1 MNLICAICL
10 ERFTSNCDVLTT
22 PCGHL
27 FHNACLARSFTGIEK
42 TCPSCRHVCI
52 QNIHKVFLQCD
63 SSDNTL
69 HQPLQRPTSSLRP
82 SAPAFQPQRPLIS
95 TVECT
100 QQSAQQNLRQSAQQ
114 NLRQSAAADQ
124 RIFSELTA
132 EEKALLIP
140 RHNLRQSST
149 ADQRIFSELTADE
162 KAFLINRTR
171 PSAPDR
177 SWQPGMPRRPQF
189 LQPPQVTPQSQ
200 PYQQHPDVVGYAW
213 SDY

>member
-27 FHNACLARSFTGIEK
+27 FHNACLARSFTGIGK
-42 TCPSCRHVCI
+42 TCPTCRHVCI

-63 SSDNTL
+63 SSENTL

-100 QQSAQQNLRQSAQQ
+100 QQKPQQSAT
-114 NLRQSAAADQ
+114 ADQ

-132 EEKALLIP
+132 EEKALIIAQ
-140 RHNLRQSST
+140 H
-149 ADQRIFSELTADE
+149 
-162 KAFLINRTR
+162 RTR
-171 PSAPDR
+171 PFAQQR
-177 SWQPGMPRRPQF
+177 SWQPGMPQRPQF